1 MLKYL
6 SKGFIMEI
14 KDKLKDLP
22 LSPGVYIMKDKF
34 GNIIYIGKA
43 KRLKNRVSQYFLNK
57 NHAEKVK
64 SMVSQVADFDYI
76 LTNSELDAL
85 VLECNLIKKHQP
97 FYNILLKD
105 GKSYP
110 YIKLDLDEDFP
121 KLEVVRKIKKGNA
134 KYFGPYFGI
143 SPNEIVSA
151 VSYAYPIR
159 TCDKKIKEHGK
170 LQKGCLNYDLGICA
184 GPCMHR
190 ITKEEYASY
199 IPKVCDFLSGKDDTV
214 YNIICKKM
222 EQAVEV
228 ENFEL
233 AIKLRDLK
241 FMLVKLR
248 ERAVTALTKTDN
260 IDVFGMAQSDFFVVF
275 SVLIIRQGKMMGCKN
290 YSFDNSNIDGDLML
304 ESFLTQYYQINK
316 LFPDKI
322 LLPLNVDPDDALFKS
337 ISASLGKKLE
347 VLTPQKGVNKQ
358 LVSQA
363 NKNAEEYLNK
373 NCELNSRK
381 KRKRMDTLTNLQ
393 DILGLRNLPLRM
405 ECYDIS
411 NISGTNSV
419 CSMVVFLNGLKASKH
434 YRKFKIKNVVGP
446 NDFESLK
453 ESITRRLEK
462 LKSDDMSFSSRPDL
476 IVIDGGKG
484 QINTCH
490 DLIKSYDE
498 NIDVISLAKREE
510 EIFVEDCPVSV
521 KLSKDSDELKLLQ
534 KLRDEAHHFAITFH
548 RSLRKKKQIESV
560 LDDIEGLGKIKKEAL
575 IEKFKSV
582 RKLKKASAEDL
593 ITVSGITPKIASEI
607 ISKLEEY

>member
-1 MLKYL
+1 
-6 SKGFIMEI
+6 MEI
-14 KDKLKDLP
+14 KEKLNTLP

-57 NHAEKVK
+57 NHADKVK

-110 YIKLDLDEDFP
+110 YIKLDLNEDFP
-121 KLEVVRKIKKGNA
+121 KLEVVRKIKKGKA
-134 KYFGPYFGI
+134 KYFGPYFGVN
-143 SPNEIVSA
+143 PNEIVSA
-151 VSYAYPIR
+151 VGYAYPIR
-159 TCDKKIKEHGK
+159 TCDKKIKEKGRI
-170 LQKGCLNYDLGICA
+170 QKGCLNFDLGICS
-184 GPCMHR
+184 GPCMHK
-190 ITKEEYASY
+190 ITKEEYANL
-199 IPKVCDFLSGKDDTV
+199 IPKVCDFLSGKDNTI
-214 YNIICKKM
+214 YNIICQKM
-222 EQAVEV
+222 DQAVAV

-241 FMLVKLR
+241 FMLTKLN
-248 ERAVTALTKTDN
+248 ERAVTALTNMDN
-260 IDVFGMAQSDFFVVF
+260 IDVFGFAKSDFFVVF
-275 SVLIIRQGKMMGCKN
+275 SVLIIRQGKMMGCKS
-290 YSFDNSNIDGDLML
+290 YSFDNSSIEDSLML

-322 LLPLNVDPDDALFKS
+322 LLPLTLDTEDALFKS
-337 ISASLGKKLE
+337 ISTTIGKKLE
-347 VLTPQKGVNKQ
+347 VVIPQKGINKQ
-358 LVSQA
+358 LVLQA

-393 DILGLRNLPLRM
+393 DLLGLKNLPLRM

-419 CSMVVFLNGLKASKH
+419 CSMVVFINGLKASKH

-462 LKSDDMSFSSRPDL
+462 LDSDDISFSSRPDL

-484 QINTCH
+484 QINTCR
-490 DLIKSYDE
+490 DIIKSYDK
-498 NIDVISLAKREE
+498 NIDVVSLAKKQE
-510 EIFVEDCPVSV
+510 EIFVEDCPVSI
-521 KLSKDSDELKLLQ
+521 KLSKDSDELKLFQ
-534 KLRDEAHHFAITFH
+534 KLRDEAHRFAITFH

-560 LDDIEGLGKIKKEAL
+560 LDDIDGLGKVKKEAL
-575 IEKFKSV
+575 IERFKSV

-593 ITVSGITPKIASEI
+593 IAVGGITPKIASEI
-607 ISKLEEY
+607 MAKLEDY